1 MTKNLILENLDQLPE
16 NLHQEVLDFVMF
28 LRFKEEQIEAKED
41 GEDLEEAKLILLED
55 GFIPLS
61 EVKKELGL

>member
-1 MTKNLILENLDQLPE
+1 MTKNLILENLDRLPE

-28 LRFKEEQIEAKED
+28 LRFKEEQIEARED
-41 GEDLEEAKLILLED
+41 AEDLEEAKLILLED

-61 EVKKELGL
+61 EVKQELGL

>member
-1 MTKNLILENLDQLPE
+1 MTKNLILENLDRLPE

-28 LRFKEEQIEAKED
+28 LRFKEEKIEARED
-41 GEDLEEAKLILLED
+41 AEDLEEAKLILLED

-61 EVKKELGL
+61 EVKQELGL